1 MRQMKDSGVEWIGAI
16 PIDWKII
23 KLKYLISIHS
33 GESIS
38 NEQLI
43 EDGAYEVYGGGE
55 AIGLC
60 NTFNTKASDIL
71 VGRVGA
77 RCGCVSYPQ
86 NNVWATD
93 NALVISSNC
102 NPTFLYYML
111 DSMKLNR
118 LNTSNAQPLITG
130 AKIKNSFI
138 PFIFD
143 KNEQTRIIDFLDNKC
158 AQIDSIIDDI
168 YHQIVIL
175 QEYKQSV
182 ITEAVTKGLNK
193 NVAMKDSGFDF
204 INNIP
209 ADWSILKT
217 RYCLAMSITDGP
229 HTTPQLFDEGIPF
242 VSAEA
247 VSSGN
252 GKIDFSHIRGYISE
266 EFYQECCKKYKPQRD
281 DIYII
286 KSGATTGRVA
296 IVDTDEIFTIWSP
309 LAVYRCNTDKCL
321 PKYMFY
327 YVQSSLYQKQI
338 ELGWNYGT
346 QQNIGMSVLEKL
358 KVILPPL
365 KEQEQIATY
374 LESKCTTINLMLED
388 KQKQL
393 DTLTEYKKSL
403 IYEYVTGK
411 KEVPA
416 DA

>member
-1 MRQMKDSGVEWIGAI
+1 MREMKDSGVEWIGAI
-16 PIDWKII
+16 PIDWKTI

-168 YHQIVIL
+168 YHQFVIL

-182 ITEAVTKGLNK
+182 ITEAVTKGLDK
-193 NVAMKDSGFDF
+193 NVAMKDSG
-204 INNIP
+204 IAWVGKIP
-209 ADWSILKT
+209 AHWDFKKIKYCTEIRDESGIFNPETDTYIGLENIEGFTATYIETTTEYETSKQSICKKGDIMFSKL
-217 RYCLAMSITDGP
+217 RPYL
-229 HTTPQLFDEGIPF
+229 
-242 VSAEA
+242 
-247 VSSGN
+247 
-252 GKIDFSHIRGYISE
+252 GKILLCPFDGFCTGELLQFKSFVGEPLFLKYWLLNNEFIKNVDASTYGAKMPRANTPYIINLKIPLPPISE
-266 EFYQECCKKYKPQRD
+266 QQE
-281 DIYII
+281 I
-286 KSGATTGRVA
+286 
-296 IVDTDEIFTIWSP
+296 
-309 LAVYRCNTDKCL
+309 AV
-321 PKYMFY
+321 F
-327 YVQSSLYQKQI
+327 
-338 ELGWNYGT
+338 
-346 QQNIGMSVLEKL
+346 
-358 KVILPPL
+358 
-365 KEQEQIATY
+365 
-374 LESKCTTINLMLED
+374 LED
-388 KQKQL
+388 ICAKIDATIIEKQKQL